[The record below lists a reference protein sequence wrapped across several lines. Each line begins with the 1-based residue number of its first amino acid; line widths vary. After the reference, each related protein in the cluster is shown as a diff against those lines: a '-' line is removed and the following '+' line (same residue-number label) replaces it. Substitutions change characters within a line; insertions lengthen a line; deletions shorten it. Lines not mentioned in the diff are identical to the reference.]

1 MMRRPTRFARPIT
14 RYILP
19 RMSET
24 TAPARTIRPRMAGS
38 VLVLAALLAVIAGVG
53 VAIASIVRKPD
64 LEGILG
70 GVFGGLLLALV
81 IMGVGAWIGLSVAAG
96 PKVVDT
102 EGGDEIAASLKDVLD
117 ELEAARQ
124 QTVEDV
130 NHRALLRVPL
140 CAIGGVVFAIAG
152 QFSDD
157 PPDLMDMTM
166 MIIAA
171 AIGGYLW
178 ASLPL
183 SSKYH
188 RLYKDKVLPRLAATF
203 GSLSYRQA
211 ITPAL
216 NELKTEG
223 IFREFDDADSDD
235 EIHGTHRNLPIN
247 IVELKLTAGSGKNR
261 RTTFDGM
268 LVTLDLPRDTGAVTA
283 VISDA
288 GAFGNFMDRQRNR
301 KRERVAL
308 EDPVFEKVYEIYG
321 TDQIAARALLHPAF
335 MEKLLALGELQ
346 HFERPT
352 VLCSG
357 RLLQIALPKR
367 AGQNLFEPPSFRKPA
382 ASRET
387 LVQLRKDIAGVL
399 AAADAVI
406 DLDHRFEIQARR

>member
-1 MMRRPTRFARPIT
+1 
-14 RYILP
+14 
-19 RMSET
+19 MSET
-24 TAPARTIRPRMAGS
+24 QSPARAIRTRLAGG
-38 VLVLAALLAVIAGVG
+38 VLVTAAAFAAIAGVG
-53 VAIASIVRKPD
+53 LAVTSIIRKPD
-64 LEGILG
+64 LEGIAG
-70 GVFGGLLLALV
+70 GIFGGFLLALV
-81 IMGVGAWIGLSVAAG
+81 IMGAGAWIGISVATG
-96 PKVVDT
+96 PKIPDT
-102 EGGDEIAASLKDVLD
+102 QGGDEIAASLKDVLD

-124 QTVEDV
+124 QTVEDI
-130 NHRALLRVPL
+130 NHRAMLRVPL
-140 CAIGGVVFAIAG
+140 CAIGGVAFAVLG
-152 QFSDD
+152 QLTDD
-157 PPDLMDMTM
+157 PPDLME
-166 MIIAA
+166 MIALIIVP
-171 AIGGYLW
+171 AIGGYVW
-178 ASLPL
+178 ASMPL

-203 GSLSYRQA
+203 GALSYRQA
-211 ITPAL
+211 ITPSL
-216 NELKTEG
+216 SELKTEG
-223 IFREFDDADSDD
+223 IFREFDAVDSDD
-235 EIHGTHRNLPIN
+235 EIFGTHRNLPLN
-247 IVELKLTAGSGKNR
+247 IVELKLTAGSGKNK

-335 MEKLLALGELQ
+335 MQKLLALGELP

-367 AGQNLFEPPSFRKPA
+367 AGQNLFEAPSFRKPA

-387 LVQLRKDIAGVL
+387 LVQLRKDIAGVI